1 MKALL
6 LFIALLSSNVFAIDW
21 NYKIKNDR
29 YPTSADGK
37 TVGDERKEWFFGK
50 VTCSL
55 GPTEK
60 DELSEARSLL
70 CQSGNV
76 YFATRII
83 CLKQENI
90 SRQGYLHFSS
100 ETTKDVE
107 MTVECTPD

>member
-6 LFIALLSSNVFAIDW
+6 FIFLATNAFAMDW
-21 NYKIKNDR
+21 NYKIKSER

-37 TVGDERKEWFFGK
+37 TVGDARKEWFFGK

-60 DELSEARSLL
+60 DELSETRTLL
-70 CQSGNV
+70 CQTGNV
-76 YFATRII
+76 YFSTRII

-107 MTVECTPD
+107 MTVECAPN